1 MKLALKMIRQARN
14 LDFKGCLK
22 NEINVALNKIQDNE
36 FEMGVSE
43 ILLKPSGQPV
53 NPKLFSKNVTDD
65 QVASYFQQNKWTEEV
80 QLDLVEKS
88 MLPTRFYYEKFSDQV
103 RLWINEDSTPQPEVR
118 EHFEAELK
126 EALREQGIDLR
137 DRALT
142 IESARQQ
149 LFNVEQLERQQA
161 AFNERLTQMLKDD
174 KLRDSYFVRASEHLA
189 HLERSPNQEFYTLV
203 NSKI

>member
-1 MKLALKMIRQARN
+1 
-14 LDFKGCLK
+14 
-22 NEINVALNKIQDNE
+22 
-36 FEMGVSE
+36 
-43 ILLKPSGQPV
+43 
-53 NPKLFSKNVTDD
+53 
-65 QVASYFQQNKWTEEV
+65 
-80 QLDLVEKS
+80 VEKS

-126 EALREQGIDLR
+126 DALREQGIDLR

-174 KLRDSYFVRASEHLA
+174 KLRDSYFTRA
-189 HLERSPNQEFYTLV
+189 
-203 NSKI
+203 